1 MSPSAYMVVCVYFQA
16 GTLLFFGLALCFYQP
31 PMDEEDLADLEELE
45 RESIEGHLG
54 PGDAY
59 ESPSVSTCYSFKW
72 CKRGNY
78 DVHNGK
84 LTCVLTAF
92 MLHITMSNKLKNL
105 LRNWSLE

>member
-59 ESPSVSTCYSFKW
+59 ESPSVSTCYSF
-72 CKRGNY
+72 
-78 DVHNGK
+78 NG
-84 LTCVLTAF
+84 ARAAS
-92 MLHITMSNKLKNL
+92 MMYTMVN
-105 LRNWSLE
+105 